1 MIFQACHDHMSKYHH
16 QDVFDVGEYV
26 DKGEFIGITR
36 EDNWVAQEMWKYMEA
51 KGFLHNDHW
60 NTKIKTDLLEVYCSE
75 DSALTKTAMQL
86 GLKAARHGLR
96 DGDLALTEGRYRLYD
111 RLMVLLPRHIWMSPK
126 CRAWCRWNVFNMDRN
141 PETAK
146 RVMKARIDD
155 QVHLLLCDALYQFQ
169 EWRQCHAHLEQ
180 PEGSEMLRQ
189 EELTGIL
196 SQTLC
201 SKCDMCVAGQLT
213 NPEVKGFA
221 RELKSSQH
229 HRLLLID

>member
-1 MIFQACHDHMSKYHH
+1 
-16 QDVFDVGEYV
+16 
-26 DKGEFIGITR
+26 
-36 EDNWVAQEMWKYMEA
+36 
-51 KGFLHNDHW
+51 
-60 NTKIKTDLLEVYCSE
+60 
-75 DSALTKTAMQL
+75 
-86 GLKAARHGLR
+86 
-96 DGDLALTEGRYRLYD
+96 
-111 RLMVLLPRHIWMSPK
+111 
-126 CRAWCRWNVFNMDRN
+126 MDRN

-180 PEGSEMLRQ
+180 PEGSEMLHQ